1 MGNSSSWLGPC
12 FGDGPPLYGDGA
24 DPTRPFGFADDE
36 PRDDKTPTMGK
47 VFGSSDAGA
56 RLEADAGPKKKGRP
70 RLLAALW
77 LCLPELIV
85 LVVAVV
91 AALVFALL
99 PHSSYIW
106 GALARSTTAAGIVI
120 ALGFPL
126 VVMHSGRAAI
136 STCVWCSAKPRG
148 SCSIGLSQE
157 GAYSKASDDEFSAWW
172 SRRWLT
178 ATLACDAA
186 VVIVMFIA
194 TGLAST
200 GALGVCVKKEIRQAD
215 CTGEDCFRLL
225 NVSRVSQ
232 LAAGLPASFRFGVS
246 SSAYQI
252 EGGLAQSNWAA
263 FESATGLE
271 PAGRACDAWER
282 FDEDLLLLKKVRARA
297 RVRARVRVWARVWA
311 MVTVTV
317 RALILTL
324 TLTLTLT
331 LSLPLSLPSCACAR
345 TGSRSRGRAC

>member
-12 FGDGPPLYGDGA
+12 FGDGPPLHGDGA
-24 DPTRPFGFADDE
+24 DPTRPFGIADDE

-47 VFGSSDAGA
+47 VFGPSDGAA
-56 RLEADAGPKKKGRP
+56 RLEADAGPTKGRP

-136 STCVWCSAKPRG
+136 STCVWCSAKRRG
-148 SCSIGLSQE
+148 SSIGLSQE
-157 GAYSKASDDEFSAWW
+157 GAYSKASGDDFSAWW

-194 TGLAST
+194 TGVAST
-200 GALGVCVKKEIRQAD
+200 GALGVCVKKEIRQAE
-215 CTGEDCFRLL
+215 CTGEDCFQLL

-263 FESATGLE
+263 FESAKGLE

-282 FDEDLLLLKKVRARA
+282 FDEDLLLLKKVR
-297 RVRARVRVWARVWA
+297 VRARVRLRLRVWDTVTVT
-311 MVTVTV
+311 VTVTV
-317 RALILTL
+317 RALTLALTR
-324 TLTLTLT
+324 TRTRTRART
-331 LSLPLSLPSCACAR
+331 LPSCARAR
-345 TGSRSRGRAC
+345 TGSRCRGRACT

>member
-1 MGNSSSWLGPC
+1 M
-12 FGDGPPLYGDGA
+12 
-24 DPTRPFGFADDE
+24 
-36 PRDDKTPTMGK
+36 
-47 VFGSSDAGA
+47 
-56 RLEADAGPKKKGRP
+56 
-70 RLLAALW
+70 
-77 LCLPELIV
+77 

-200 GALGVCVKKEIRQAD
+200 GALGVCVKNEIRQAE

-282 FDEDLLLLKKVRARA
+282 FDEDLLLLKKVRVRARA
-297 RVRARVRVWARVWA
+297 RVRAQVRGGVTVT
-311 MVTVTV
+311 VTVTV
-317 RALILTL
+317 RA
-324 TLTLTLT
+324 LTLTLT
-331 LSLPLSLPSCACAR
+331 LSLTLTLPSCACAR
-345 TGSRSRGRAC
+345 TASRSRGRAC